1 MGAARRRDG
10 RAAAAAV
17 ATVLDYRRAHIP
29 RCANRGEGEEQR
41 VIALLPRDL
50 PGLAAAARPLV
61 VTDMADLRGAR
72 LAPHRKTRLA
82 DTRGIGGAAL
92 LVDDRVHSVEH
103 QGNGLRVEAE
113 EGE

>member
-82 DTRGIGGAAL
+82 GPLAQARLRDRDRHDT
-92 LVDDRVHSVEH
+92 DR
-103 QGNGLRVEAE
+103 QCRACPR
-113 EGE
+113 